1 MFAFDGSEE
10 RLLEVKN
17 VLSDYFR
24 KKADV
29 CLDALWD
36 SGKLN
41 QVKLDELRQQ
51 DLHDLLKKQQNME
64 RIVLDTNCL
73 IQSIPSRSKYRK
85 IWDSFFDGT
94 NILCVTT
101 SILNEYE
108 EILQL
113 LTNEETAKYIIN
125 AIVSSPYTQFVNVYF
140 AFNLIEKDPD
150 DNKFVDCAITAG
162 ARFIVT
168 EDHHCDV
175 IKWKEFPGIDI
186 VGLDD
191 FLQHINSL

>member
-1 MFAFDGSEE
+1 
-10 RLLEVKN
+10 
-17 VLSDYFR
+17 
-24 KKADV
+24 
-29 CLDALWD
+29 
-36 SGKLN
+36 
-41 QVKLDELRQQ
+41 
-51 DLHDLLKKQQNME
+51 ME

-108 EILQL
+108 EILEL

-140 AFNLIEKDPD
+140 DFNLIEKDPD
-150 DNKFVDCAITAG
+150 DNKFVDCA
-162 ARFIVT
+162 
-168 EDHHCDV
+168 
-175 IKWKEFPGIDI
+175 
-186 VGLDD
+186 
-191 FLQHINSL
+191 

>member
-1 MFAFDGSEE
+1 
-10 RLLEVKN
+10 
-17 VLSDYFR
+17 
-24 KKADV
+24 
-29 CLDALWD
+29 
-36 SGKLN
+36 
-41 QVKLDELRQQ
+41 
-51 DLHDLLKKQQNME
+51 ME

-108 EILQL
+108 EILEL

-168 EDHHCDV
+168 EDHHYDV
-175 IKWKEFPGIDI
+175 IKWKEFPGIGFALLESVKNTNLSYRTNSP
-186 VGLDD
+186 VGLIAGGCRTRMA
-191 FLQHINSL
+191 LRTRRKNTNV